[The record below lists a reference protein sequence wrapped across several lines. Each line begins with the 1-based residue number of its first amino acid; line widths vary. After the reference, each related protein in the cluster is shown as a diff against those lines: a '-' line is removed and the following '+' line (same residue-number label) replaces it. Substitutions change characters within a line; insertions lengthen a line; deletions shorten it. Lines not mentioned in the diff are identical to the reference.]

1 MNTTQFKRY
10 KNCCSSSGSLFTKLH
25 IPWLLVPLH
34 VQKGHI
40 LQTIFTDKTF
50 TQILMN
56 ILKLSSLTIHN
67 SLHVLGF
74 NLVNIIY

>member
-10 KNCCSSSGSLFTKLH
+10 KKLMFWVFIYKITYSLV
-25 IPWLLVPLH
+25 VPLH

-56 ILKLSSLTIHN
+56 ILKLSSLTIHK